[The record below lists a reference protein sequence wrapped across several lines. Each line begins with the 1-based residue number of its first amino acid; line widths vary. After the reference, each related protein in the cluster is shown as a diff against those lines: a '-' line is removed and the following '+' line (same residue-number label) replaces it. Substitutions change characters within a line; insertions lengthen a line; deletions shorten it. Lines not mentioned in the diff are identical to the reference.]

1 MIKNLKKMGVVG
13 TALLSSLFVVG
24 SANAET
30 LSSMMQRLTDQMGS
44 ISQFAVAV
52 MFVVG
57 VMLGGLSV
65 LKFKEH
71 SDNPGQAKL
80 GKPIGYLIAAAAL
93 IGIPS
98 YLAVFTN
105 TLTGE
110 NHQSSD
116 SKGSTYNSIK

>member
-1 MIKNLKKMGVVG
+1 MVKNLKGVG
-13 TALLSSLFVVG
+13 LGLATIMFSLLATE

-30 LSSMMQRLTDQMGS
+30 LSDMMTRLTNQMAS
-44 ISQFAVAV
+44 ISQLAVAV
-52 MFVVG
+52 MFVAG
-57 VMLGGLSV
+57 VMLGGLSI

-105 TLTGE
+105 TLTGAS
-110 NHQSSD
+110 HTSSD

>member
-1 MIKNLKKMGVVG
+1 MKMSIKNAYYMAG
-13 TALLSSLFVVG
+13 ALVTSLMFTNAA
-24 SANAET
+24 SAET
-30 LSSMMQRLTDQMGS
+30 LSGMMKRLTEQMSSVAAFG
-44 ISQFAVAV
+44 VAV
-52 MFVVG
+52 MFVLG
-57 VMLGGLSV
+57 VFLGGLSI

-80 GKPIGYLIAAAAL
+80 GKPIGYLFASVAL

-110 NHQSSD
+110 SHDSSD
-116 SKGSTYNSIK
+116 SSGEAYSKIR